1 MLHINDNFGTQDAHL
16 APWQGRI
23 DWADAMQGLSAIGF
37 DGLLNYEVI
46 VMHQPAAVRD
56 ESSRYV
62 LNSAYELM
70 KLM

>member
-1 MLHINDNFGTQDAHL
+1 MLHVNDNHGTQDVHL
-16 APWQGRI
+16 APWQGNI

-37 DGLLNYEVI
+37 EGLLNYELI

-56 ESSRYV
+56 ESARYA
-62 LNSAYELM
+62 LNAAHELM